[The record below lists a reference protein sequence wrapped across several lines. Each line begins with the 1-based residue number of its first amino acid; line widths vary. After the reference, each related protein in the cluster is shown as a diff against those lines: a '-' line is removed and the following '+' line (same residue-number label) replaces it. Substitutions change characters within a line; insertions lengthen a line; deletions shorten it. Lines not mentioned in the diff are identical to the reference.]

1 VSFKGLW
8 KRLTSTTLG
17 KFVTWTVVTLTGGI
31 LTPTRSR
38 PREDRRRD
46 LELDSLADLERHLRG
61 AGRVQQNSIG
71 PPSGASYDDAL
82 DRE

>member
-31 LTPTRSR
+31 LTAYGVPALV
-38 PREDRRRD
+38 EVRRRD
-46 LELDSLADLERHLRG
+46 LELDSLA
-61 AGRVQQNSIG
+61 I
-71 PPSGASYDDAL
+71 
-82 DRE
+82 